1 MYAIAVE
8 GLAQLDD
15 IRQLPSKIVQAATRS
30 INRTTEW
37 SRAQASREMRE
48 QVNFPARYLSG
59 SDGRLAIT
67 RRAGR
72 NDLSAIIRGRQ
83 EPTSL
88 ARFSK
93 DKNPKAARKKGGVNV
108 MVAPGESKFMKRAFL
123 LNLNGNLGL
132 AIRLKPGESLRNK
145 SLSVRSWR
153 GIYIL
158 YGPSVDQVFRGV
170 ATDMSDDI
178 ADRLEAEFN
187 RLLEI

>member
-8 GLAQLDD
+8 GLAELDD
-15 IRQLPSKIVQAATRS
+15 IRQLPQKIIQAATRS

-37 SRAQASREMRE
+37 SRTQASKEMRE

-59 SDGRLAIT
+59 SSGRLAIT

-72 NDLSAIIRGRQ
+72 NDLSAILRGRQ

-88 ARFSK
+88 ARFAK
-93 DKNPKAARKKGGVNV
+93 ERNPKAARKKGGVNV
-108 MVAPGESKFMKRAFL
+108 MVAPGESKFMNRAFL

-132 AIRLKPGESLRNK
+132 AIRLKQGETLRNK

-170 ATDMSDDI
+170 ATDLSDEI
-178 ADRLEAEFN
+178 ADRLENEFN